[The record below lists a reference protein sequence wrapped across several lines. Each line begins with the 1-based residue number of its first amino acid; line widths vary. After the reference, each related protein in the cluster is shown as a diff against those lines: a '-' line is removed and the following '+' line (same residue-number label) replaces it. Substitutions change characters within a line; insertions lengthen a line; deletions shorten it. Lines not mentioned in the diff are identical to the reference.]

1 MSVEIGSG
9 IQIGPGILIGPGAVS
24 VPLLFI
30 DTEDSNQLTTESNDN
45 LITES

>member
-1 MSVEIGSG
+1 MPVEIGSG

-30 DTEDSNQLTTESNDN
+30 DTENNNQLNTSK
-45 LITES
+45 S